1 MSVTEPAADLAVAL
15 AMASVVTGV
24 AVPSDL
30 VAFGELGLA
39 GEVRTVPEA
48 ERRLAEA
55 RRGGFTGRWCR
66 PRWRRRGLRGPAR
79 PGRPRRAHP
88 GGSAGHGVRAGRNA
102 ERAGYDARV
111 VDGPGGSQPLN
122 DALALIAPGTALR
135 EGLDRILQAKHGALV
150 VVGDDPAVLCVCT
163 GGFLLDAEYTPQR
176 LSELA
181 KMDGAII
188 LASDASRIARANVH
202 LVPKA
207 SISTS
212 ETGTRHRT
220 AERVARSIDVPVI
233 AVSEAMATIAVYRN
247 DRKHTTQTAGWLIDR
262 SSQALSTLQRFRSRY
277 DDALSTLTR
286 LEMEDSVS
294 VRDVVAVLQPG
305 EMVRRIAE
313 EIEGHLVELGSDG
326 RLIHLQTEELSAGV
340 EESLTLVLLD
350 YTDEKGI
357 ARLRSLEADDLMDL
371 PSVVGAL
378 DLPSSNDQLHAEL
391 APHGYRLLHR
401 LPQQLSET
409 LITRLVVRFGSL
421 PEILS
426 ASAAELE
433 SVDGIGAA
441 TARHIRDGLARLVEA
456 SIFERYE

>member
-1 MSVTEPAADLAVAL
+1 M
-15 AMASVVTGV
+15 
-24 AVPSDL
+24 
-30 VAFGELGLA
+30 
-39 GEVRTVPEA
+39 
-48 ERRLAEA
+48 
-55 RRGGFTGRWCR
+55 
-66 PRWRRRGLRGPAR
+66 
-79 PGRPRRAHP
+79 
-88 GGSAGHGVRAGRNA
+88 
-102 ERAGYDARV
+102 
-111 VDGPGGSQPLN
+111 VDGPGGIQPLN

-135 EGLDRILQAKHGALV
+135 EGLDRILQAKHGALI
-150 VVGDDPAVLCVCT
+150 VVGDDPAVLSVCT

-207 SISTS
+207 SIATS

-326 RLIHLQTEELSAGV
+326 RLIHLQTEELSSGV
-340 EESLTLVLLD
+340 EESLTLVLRD
-350 YTDEKGI
+350 YTDEEGI

-371 PSVVGAL
+371 PSVVGTL
-378 DLPSSNDQLHAEL
+378 DLPSSSDQLHAAL

-401 LPQQLSET
+401 LPQQISET
-409 LITRLVVRFGSL
+409 LTTRLVERFGSL

>member
-1 MSVTEPAADLAVAL
+1 M
-15 AMASVVTGV
+15 
-24 AVPSDL
+24 
-30 VAFGELGLA
+30 
-39 GEVRTVPEA
+39 
-48 ERRLAEA
+48 
-55 RRGGFTGRWCR
+55 
-66 PRWRRRGLRGPAR
+66 
-79 PGRPRRAHP
+79 
-88 GGSAGHGVRAGRNA
+88 
-102 ERAGYDARV
+102 

-122 DALALIAPGTALR
+122 DALALVAPGKALR
-135 EGLDRILQAKHGALV
+135 EGLDRVLQAKHGALI
-150 VVGDDPAVLCVCT
+150 VVGDDPAVLSICT

-207 SISTS
+207 SIPTS

-326 RLIHLQTEELSAGV
+326 RLIHLQTEELSAGI
-340 EESLTLVLLD
+340 EEGLTLVLLD

-357 ARLRSLEADDLMDL
+357 ARLRALEADDLMDL

-378 DLPSSNDQLHAEL
+378 TLPSSSDELHAAL

-409 LITRLVVRFGSL
+409 LITRLVDRFGSL

>member
-1 MSVTEPAADLAVAL
+1 
-15 AMASVVTGV
+15 
-24 AVPSDL
+24 
-30 VAFGELGLA
+30 
-39 GEVRTVPEA
+39 
-48 ERRLAEA
+48 
-55 RRGGFTGRWCR
+55 
-66 PRWRRRGLRGPAR
+66 
-79 PGRPRRAHP
+79 
-88 GGSAGHGVRAGRNA
+88 
-102 ERAGYDARV
+102 V
-111 VDGPGGSQPLN
+111 VDGDGGSQPLN

-135 EGLDRILQAKHGALV
+135 EGLDRILQAKHGALIL
-150 VVGDDPAVLCVCT
+150 VGDDPAVLSVCT
-163 GGFLLDAEYTPQR
+163 GGFLLDAEYSPQR

-207 SISTS
+207 TIPTS

-220 AERVARSIDVPVI
+220 AERVARSIDVPVV

-247 DRKHTTQTAGWLIDR
+247 DKKHTTQSAGWLIDR
-262 SSQALSTLQRFRSRY
+262 SSQALATLQRFRSRF
-277 DDALSTLTR
+277 DDALSSLTR
-286 LEMEDSVS
+286 LEMEDAVS
-294 VRDVVAVLQPG
+294 VRDVVSVLQPG

-340 EESLTLVLLD
+340 GDALALVLRD
-350 YTDEKGI
+350 YTNEKGI
-357 ARLRSLEADDLMDL
+357 AHLRSLSPDALMDL
-371 PSVVGAL
+371 PRVVATL
-378 DLPSSNDQLHAEL
+378 NLPASSDQLLAEL

-401 LPQQLSET
+401 LPQQLSDT
-409 LITRLVVRFGSL
+409 LIDRLVERFGSL

-433 SVDGIGAA
+433 SVEGIGAA
-441 TARHIRDGLARLVEA
+441 TARHVRDGLARLVEA

>member
-1 MSVTEPAADLAVAL
+1 
-15 AMASVVTGV
+15 
-24 AVPSDL
+24 
-30 VAFGELGLA
+30 
-39 GEVRTVPEA
+39 
-48 ERRLAEA
+48 
-55 RRGGFTGRWCR
+55 
-66 PRWRRRGLRGPAR
+66 
-79 PGRPRRAHP
+79 
-88 GGSAGHGVRAGRNA
+88 
-102 ERAGYDARV
+102 V
-111 VDGPGGSQPLN
+111 VDRGSGSKPLN

-135 EGLDRILQAKHGALV
+135 EGLDRILQAKHGALII
-150 VVGDDPAVLCVCT
+150 VGDNPAVLSICT
-163 GGFLLDAEYTPQR
+163 GGFLLDAEYSPQR

-188 LASDASRIARANVH
+188 LAPNASRIARANVH
-202 LVPKA
+202 LVPK
-207 SISTS
+207 STIPTS

-247 DRKHTTQTAGWLIDR
+247 DKKHTTQSAGWLIDR
-262 SSQALSTLQRFRSRY
+262 SSQALATLQRFRVRF

-294 VRDVVAVLQPG
+294 VRDVVSVLQPG

-340 EESLTLVLLD
+340 DATLTLVLRD
-350 YTDEKGI
+350 YSDEQGFGH
-357 ARLRSLEADDLMDL
+357 LRSLSPDALMDL
-371 PSVVGAL
+371 PKVVAAL
-378 DLPSSNDQLHAEL
+378 NLPASDDQLHAEL
-391 APHGYRLLHR
+391 APRGYRMLHR
-401 LPQQLSET
+401 LPQLSET
-409 LITRLVVRFGSL
+409 LIERLVTRFGTL

-433 SVDGIGAA
+433 SVEGIGAA
-441 TARHIRDGLARLVEA
+441 TARHVRDGLARLVET

>member
-1 MSVTEPAADLAVAL
+1 M
-15 AMASVVTGV
+15 
-24 AVPSDL
+24 
-30 VAFGELGLA
+30 
-39 GEVRTVPEA
+39 
-48 ERRLAEA
+48 
-55 RRGGFTGRWCR
+55 
-66 PRWRRRGLRGPAR
+66 
-79 PGRPRRAHP
+79 
-88 GGSAGHGVRAGRNA
+88 
-102 ERAGYDARV
+102 

-135 EGLDRILQAKHGALV
+135 EGLDRVLQAKHGALI
-150 VVGDDPAVLCVCT
+150 VVGDSPAVLSICT

-188 LASDASRIARANVH
+188 LAPDASRIARANVH

-207 SISTS
+207 SIPTS

-220 AERVARSIDVPVI
+220 AERVARSIDVPVV

-294 VRDVVAVLQPG
+294 VRDVVSVLQPG
-305 EMVRRIAE
+305 EMVRRIAV

-326 RLIHLQTEELSAGV
+326 RLIRLQTEELSAGV
-340 EESLTLVLLD
+340 EESLNLALLD

-357 ARLRSLEADDLMDL
+357 ARLRSLGADSLMDL

-378 DLPSSNDQLHAEL
+378 DLPSSSDQLHAAL
-391 APHGYRLLHR
+391 APHGYRMLHR

-409 LITRLVVRFGSL
+409 LINRLVQRFGSL

>member
-1 MSVTEPAADLAVAL
+1 VA
-15 AMASVVTGV
+15 G
-24 AVPSDL
+24 
-30 VAFGELGLA
+30 
-39 GEVRTVPEA
+39 
-48 ERRLAEA
+48 
-55 RRGGFTGRWCR
+55 
-66 PRWRRRGLRGPAR
+66 
-79 PGRPRRAHP
+79 
-88 GGSAGHGVRAGRNA
+88 
-102 ERAGYDARV
+102 
-111 VDGPGGSQPLN
+111 
-122 DALALIAPGTALR
+122 ALALVAPGQPLR
-135 EGLDRILQAKHGALV
+135 DGLERVLLANRGALI
-150 VVGDDPAVLCVCT
+150 VVGDDADVLSICT
-163 GGFLLDAEYTPQR
+163 GGFLLDAEFTPQR

-188 LASDASRIARANVH
+188 LAADASRIARANVH

-207 SISTS
+207 TIATS

-247 DRKHTTQTAGWLIDR
+247 DRKHTTQSAGWLIDR
-262 SSQALSTLQRFRSRY
+262 SSQALSTLQRFRARY
-277 DDALSTLTR
+277 DDAVSTLTR

-326 RLIHLQTEELSAGV
+326 RLIHLQTVELRSGV
-340 EESLTLVLLD
+340 SESLALVLRD
-350 YTDEKGI
+350 YADDKGI
-357 ARLRSLEADDLMDL
+357 AHLRSLSADALMDL
-371 PSVVGAL
+371 PKVVAAL
-378 DLPSSNDQLHAEL
+378 HLPASDDQLAVGL
-391 APHGYRLLHR
+391 APRGYRLLHR

-409 LITRLVVRFGSL
+409 IIDRLVDRFGSL

-433 SVDGIGAA
+433 SVEGIGAA